1 MNKKILVLF
10 FLVVLAGSFAFAG
23 GTNFAIGGEFGL
35 SALGGL
41 PNSALLSVKFPSLPI
56 MFGIGLQLS
65 ENVFN
70 MALTMDW
77 WLFHQHLVGIIDL
90 YAGPGIFVALPE
102 PFILGGRIP
111 VGLQIW
117 PLGTSLLELF
127 LEIAPGLTLL
137 DAPGIQ
143 IPRFIIQAGFGFRF
157 WF

>member
-77 WLFHQHLVGIIDL
+77 WL
-90 YAGPGIFVALPE
+90 
-102 PFILGGRIP
+102 
-111 VGLQIW
+111 
-117 PLGTSLLELF
+117 
-127 LEIAPGLTLL
+127 L
-137 DAPGIQ
+137 D
-143 IPRFIIQAGFGFRF
+143 RKSVV
-157 WF
+157 